1 MLDYWVW
8 NIGVMEKWENGV
20 LTNNCMKC
28 YILGDCKCNQRKYL
42 LLAQDA
48 AQEVMLMNVFPLN
61 PVEYIFTGV
70 GSQPITFA
78 FSYDKILDPGLL
90 EKSLDETLKYF
101 PMLRSKLVKISNT
114 DYKFH
119 ISEKGLTFDV
129 LESNSTFDEAGGIEK
144 YIIPVNSIEGKPL
157 TKITLT
163 QTPGGSILAV
173 SVSHALVDGFSYFH
187 FFSAWARICRGE
199 SIIKPSL
206 VRDVLLPDF
215 KKSEKIITSDDI
227 YTDCGLFHEGKR
239 RKLHNG
245 SVDIERFLISRDT
258 IRSVL
263 EDTRNEPGISL
274 TENDII
280 TAILWQKYI
289 PMWSKENKNQK
300 TYATCPFDLRRV
312 LTGLPRTYFGCALSF
327 ATASINLNGLLG
339 ASIRDLAIL
348 IRNSVKK
355 IKTDFILRSLETL
368 ENFRKQRGAEAMAEI
383 HLRHPHYGIIVTNLT
398 RLPMGSLDFGP
409 GAPTGFLS
417 YVDVLGGAAILP
429 ADNGVEILVAHPPQ

>member
-1 MLDYWVW
+1 
-8 NIGVMEKWENGV
+8 
-20 LTNNCMKC
+20 
-28 YILGDCKCNQRKYL
+28 
-42 LLAQDA
+42 
-48 AQEVMLMNVFPLN
+48 MNVFPLN

-101 PMLRSKLVKISNT
+101 PMLRSKLIKISNT

-129 LESNSTFDEAGGIEK
+129 LELNSTFAENDSIEK

-206 VRDVLLPDF
+206 VRDVLLPGF
-215 KKSEKIITSDDI
+215 NKNEKIITSNDI
-227 YTDCGLFHEGKR
+227 YTDCGLFHDGKR
-239 RKLHNG
+239 RKSRNG
-245 SVDIERFLISRDT
+245 AVDIERFLISRDT

-263 EDTRNEPGISL
+263 EDTRNEPGIAL

-280 TAILWQKYI
+280 TALLWQKYI
-289 PMWSKENKNQK
+289 PIWSKENKNQK
-300 TYATCPFDLRRV
+300 TYVTCPFDLRRV
-312 LTGLPRTYFGCALSF
+312 LKGLPRNYFGCALSF
-327 ATASINLNGLLG
+327 ATASINLNGLLE

-355 IKTDFILRSLETL
+355 IKTDFILRSLETF
-368 ENFRKQRGAEAMAEI
+368 ENFRKQKGAEAMAEI
-383 HLRHPHYGIIVTNLT
+383 HLRHPHHGIIVTNLT
-398 RLPMGSLDFGP
+398 RLPIGSLDFGP

-417 YVDVLGGAAILP
+417 FVDVLGGAAILP